1 MGAQEICAK
10 LSDTI
15 GQITL
20 LLIELQKECP
30 PDHQTTINKFVERLT
45 CTRANLKRISFLLP
59 YEVAIFT
66 GQIVEAMEII
76 EEIAMY
82 INTIQQYLP
91 KK

>member
-30 PDHQTTINKFVERLT
+30 PDHQTTINEFVERLT
-45 CTRANLKRISFLLP
+45 CTRANLKRISCLRTD
-59 YEVAIFT
+59 EMAIFT
-66 GQIVEAMEII
+66 EQVIEAMEA
-76 EEIAMY
+76 IADTTQY
-82 INTIQQYLP
+82 INTIRQYLF
-91 KK
+91 KQ